1 MRRLESG
8 VLGLFVLYAGCD
20 PVTPAGRDACDYI
33 ADACHGGVGVAE
45 ACHEVGHDGDLAT
58 CEEMLATCLVTC
70 TVDAGVTGTDAGA
83 DAPMPVDVGPLDA
96 GTESVVIRF
105 DARVGTQPFACGST
119 YTLGTPART
128 AEPVDFR
135 FYAQDVRLIAADGT
149 EVTVDLD
156 DSDFQAREVAL
167 LDFEDGTGA
176 CAYGDT
182 ERNTEIRGTVPAG
195 DYTGVVFRV
204 GIPFELNHVDLTSLP
219 SPLNRTSLFWGW
231 RFGHLFLSAMS
242 RAATEGPAPVDAF
255 DPDAGVDAGTI
266 TAFVEHATHVGST
279 GCTGNPEAGE
289 PVTSCSRPN
298 RAEIRLTGFD
308 PATATIIADFGE
320 IKADDDVTG
329 ESCHSFSPDCAYAYD
344 ALGMN
349 FATGSLTPTTQTVF
363 RVE

>member
-20 PVTPAGRDACDYI
+20 PATPAGRDACDYI

-83 DAPMPVDVGPLDA
+83 DAPTAVDVGPVDA

-105 DARVGTQPFACGST
+105 DARVGSQPFACGST
-119 YTLGTPART
+119 YTLGTPAHT

-149 EVTVDLD
+149 EVTVDLEE
-156 DSDFQAREVAL
+156 SDFQAREVAL
-167 LDFEDGTGA
+167 LDFEDATGA
-176 CAYGDT
+176 CAYGD
-182 ERNTEIRGTVPAG
+182 
-195 DYTGVVFRV
+195 
-204 GIPFELNHVDLTSLP
+204 IPFELNHVDLTSLP

-242 RAATEGPAPVDAF
+242 RAATEAPAPVDAF
-255 DPDAGVDAGTI
+255 DPDAGLDAGTI